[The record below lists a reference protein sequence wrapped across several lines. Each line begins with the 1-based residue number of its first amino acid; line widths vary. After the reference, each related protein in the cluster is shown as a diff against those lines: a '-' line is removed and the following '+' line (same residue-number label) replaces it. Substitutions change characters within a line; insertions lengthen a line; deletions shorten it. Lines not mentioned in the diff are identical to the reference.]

1 MAERVI
7 ALVVAAA
14 VLTGAAVGFTVQ
26 AESKRYVGRAV
37 RRRPR
42 RTAGREVKIIFST
55 ELVPPSIKVT
65 RSWGT
70 MRARSRS
77 RSWSRTV

>member
-1 MAERVI
+1 M
-7 ALVVAAA
+7 
-14 VLTGAAVGFTVQ
+14 LTGAPAVAFTVQ

-37 RRRPR
+37 
-42 RTAGREVKIIFST
+42 ADVLGELQAAKLKIIFST

-65 RSWGT
+65 KEPRGT
-70 MRARSRS
+70 DARESRS